1 MTDVVK
7 TRLQV
12 EARKGQTS
20 YKGLADAFT
29 KICKLYWSNYGDA
42 LIQDEDRS
50 RRRLQGPLQGWTS
63 AYRSKLSS
71 IWVHPRGL

>member
-1 MTDVVK
+1 MGLINLTVACPLPTSRLRQVRRLVKAAYIMRTKADLSYFHTGGVTDVVK

-29 KICKLYWSNYGDA
+29 KICK
-42 LIQDEDRS
+42 
-50 RRRLQGPLQGWTS
+50 
-63 AYRSKLSS
+63 
-71 IWVHPRGL
+71 

>member
-1 MTDVVK
+1 MPLIDTQWDACCLPHDSGRCGNLLPALLMKEANVFIGHMTDVVK

-29 KICKLYWSNYGDA
+29 KICKFILVE
-42 LIQDEDRS
+42 LR
-50 RRRLQGPLQGWTS
+50 
-63 AYRSKLSS
+63 
-71 IWVHPRGL
+71 

>member
-1 MTDVVK
+1 MKAAYIMRTKADLSYFHTGGVTDVVK

-29 KICKLYWSNYGDA
+29 KICK
-42 LIQDEDRS
+42 
-50 RRRLQGPLQGWTS
+50 
-63 AYRSKLSS
+63 
-71 IWVHPRGL
+71 